1 MTNQFLDAFKLQEAL
16 KLLDEQL
23 LLGDAPS
30 TGLVVCG
37 GSALIATGLV
47 LRTTRDI
54 DILAFLDNDVL
65 KDSATGVAKC
75 QCENLETNISMRC

>member
-1 MTNQFLDAFKLQEAL
+1 MNNKSFDALKLQESL

-47 LRTTRDI
+47 MRTTRDI
-54 DILAFLDNDVL
+54 DILAFLDNN
-65 KDSATGVAKC
+65 GVQFPKVGRGYPERV
-75 QCENLETNISMRC
+75 QGSGL